1 MTFERRVFSKEKM
14 GQTGSKLSQHEQ
26 RKEIFSYIERLPFD
40 LSYQLL
46 LRLDPRNIQ
55 EVCERIPTLSSL
67 TVSKKFWK
75 SLTEVYQNLH
85 SNGMWNWSP
94 IIRTPISQVR
104 KSIFLQFSC
113 LLRAAQQNDKS
124 AVKLFSR
131 TKENRTY
138 QRDIDRLL
146 FKIFSQGNWKIIKKL
161 PSWCLKNRICFRA
174 LAENNHQTLLQ
185 HYLPRD
191 IDSNLDLYL
200 TVITGALSRGHY
212 ELAQTYIRKLLS
224 RTQKEVQNKV
234 LTELVSVAAQIGD
247 LELFR
252 NFHSQEVTLS
262 ILTAAGRSGN
272 PHLIKYVKD
281 IARKE
286 IDSDKALFLG
296 FVQGGFFHSAL
307 DIFEKGYLPSCH
319 DVKRIFNFAL
329 LEERP
334 DIARFLFS
342 TFFPKL
348 PTSCSRRVSYD
359 ALLFNAARSDNPE
372 MVEIAISLG
381 ARNFGS
387 ALLKAVESSSYK
399 AARYIYLQYGSKIR
413 DSLPQ
418 NLSLDWE
425 RHSAF
430 LRQLL
435 TDTDFIAMRNL
446 FEYHS
451 HAAPPLPLSVFL

>member
-1 MTFERRVFSKEKM
+1 MELVSYYTDTYLPGTEK
-14 GQTGSKLSQHEQ
+14 
-26 RKEIFSYIERLPFD
+26 YIPPVL
-40 LSYQLL
+40 
-46 LRLDPRNIQ
+46 
-55 EVCERIPTLSSL
+55 
-67 TVSKKFWK
+67 
-75 SLTEVYQNLH
+75 
-85 SNGMWNWSP
+85 
-94 IIRTPISQVR
+94 
-104 KSIFLQFSC
+104 C

-307 DIFEKGYLPSCH
+307 DILEKGYLPSCH

-348 PTSCSRRVSYD
+348 PTSSSRLVSYD

-435 TDTDFIAMRNL
+435 TDTDFIAMRDL

-451 HAAPPLPLSVFL
+451 HAAPPLPLSFYIFT

>member
-1 MTFERRVFSKEKM
+1 M
-14 GQTGSKLSQHEQ
+14 GETGSKISQREQ
-26 RKEIFSYIERLPFD
+26 RKEIFSYIERLPYD
-40 LSYQLL
+40 LQYQLL
-46 LRLDPRNIQ
+46 LRLDTRNIL
-55 EVCERIPTLSSL
+55 EVCERIPTLSNL
-67 TVSKKFWK
+67 TVSKKFWLQK
-75 SLTEVYQNLH
+75 LEPLGVTEEEFDRGIPKPPFERYVELVSYYTDTYLP
-85 SNGMWNWSP
+85 GMEKYISP
-94 IIRTPISQVR
+94 I
-104 KSIFLQFSC
+104 LC
-113 LLRAAQQNDKS
+113 LLRAAQQDNKR

-131 TKENRTY
+131 TKENRMY

-146 FKIFSQGNWKIIKKL
+146 FKIFSKGNWKIIKEL
-161 PSWCLKNRICFRA
+161 PKWCLKNSVCFRA
-174 LAENNHQTLLQ
+174 LAENNHQTLLR

-212 ELAQTYIRKLLS
+212 ELAQTYTRELLRRKN
-224 RTQKEVQNKV
+224 REIQDRV
-234 LTELVSVAAQIGD
+234 LMEIAHVAAQIGD

-252 NFHSQEVTLS
+252 NFHSQEVTPS

-272 PHLIKYVKD
+272 PHLIKYVRD
-281 IARKE
+281 IAGEE
-286 IDSDKALFLG
+286 IDWDKALFLG
-296 FVQGGFFHSAL
+296 LVQGGHLNLAL
-307 DIFEKGYLPSCH
+307 EILEKGYIPSQN

-329 LEERP
+329 LEGRP

-342 TFFPKL
+342 KHFPKL
-348 PTSCSRRVSYD
+348 PVQSSRRVSYD
-359 ALLFNAARSDNPE
+359 ALLFNAAIYDDPE